1 MIKETIVVEGK
12 DDIAN
17 VKRAVD
23 AEMLATNGL
32 AFGNDL
38 IDKLK
43 VINERTGIIIFTDPD
58 HAGKK
63 IREKIAREIPT
74 AKHAHIDRK
83 KAIKKGDLGVE
94 NADPEVII
102 DALNNA
108 KAEITESRNEFVM
121 ADLLNNGLSI
131 GSGASKKREELGNIL
146 GIGYYNSKQL
156 LSKLNSFGISR
167 EEFEKA
173 VEKLWKNYIH
183 QRL

>member
-23 AEMLATNGL
+23 CEIIATNGL
-32 AFGNDL
+32 AFGKDL
-38 IDKLK
+38 IGRLEK
-43 VINERTGIIIFTDPD
+43 INDRTGIIILTDPD

-63 IREKIAREIPT
+63 IREKIARHIPDS
-74 AKHAHIDRK
+74 KHAYIDRK
-83 KAIKKGDLGVE
+83 LAIKKGDLGVE

-108 KAEITESRNEFVM
+108 KAETVEKRDEFVM
-121 ADLLNNGLSI
+121 ADLVNNGLSV
-131 GSGASKKREELGNIL
+131 GKGAKENREKLGNIL

-173 VEKLWKNYIH
+173 VEKLWKSFIL
-183 QRL
+183 QR

>member
-23 AEMLATNGL
+23 CEMIPTNGL
-32 AFGNDL
+32 SFGMDL
-38 IDKLK
+38 IERLK
-43 VINERTGIIIFTDPD
+43 VINDRCGIIILTDPD
-58 HAGKK
+58 YAGKK
-63 IREKIAREIPT
+63 IRARISKHIPT
-74 AKHAHIDRK
+74 AKHAYIDRK
-83 KAIKKGDLGVE
+83 KAIKKNDLGVE

-102 DALNNA
+102 DALKKA
-108 KAEITESRNEFVM
+108 KAINIDKKEEFTM
-121 ADLLNNGLSI
+121 ADLVNNGLSL
-131 GSGASKKREELGNIL
+131 GSDAREKRAKLGDIL

-173 VEKLWKNYIH
+173 VSKL
-183 QRL
+183 

>member
-23 AEMLATNGL
+23 AEMIATNGL
-32 AFGNDL
+32 AFGKDL
-38 IDKLK
+38 IERLK
-43 VINERTGIIIFTDPD
+43 VVNERTGIIILTDPD
-58 HAGKK
+58 HAGKR

-74 AKHAHIDRK
+74 AKHAYIDRK
-83 KAIKKGDLGVE
+83 LAIKKNDLGVE

-102 DALNNA
+102 DALKHA
-108 KAEITESRNEFVM
+108 KAEIKEERNEFVM
-121 ADLLNNGLSI
+121 ADLVNNDLSI
-131 GSGASKKREELGNIL
+131 GKGARERREELGNIL

-156 LSKLNSFGISR
+156 LSKLNSFAISR

-173 VEKLWKNYIH
+173 VEKL
-183 QRL
+183 

>member
-23 AEMLATNGL
+23 AEMIATNGL
-32 AFGNDL
+32 AFGKDL
-38 IDKLK
+38 IEKLK
-43 VINERTGIIIFTDPD
+43 VVNERTGIIILTDPD

-74 AKHAHIDRK
+74 AKHAYIDRK
-83 KAIKKGDLGVE
+83 LAIKKNDLGVE

-102 DALNNA
+102 DALKHA
-108 KAEITESRNEFVM
+108 KAEIKEERNEFVM
-121 ADLLNNGLSI
+121 ADLVKNDLSI
-131 GSGASKKREELGNIL
+131 GKGARARREELGNIL

-156 LSKLNSFGISR
+156 LSKLNSFAISR

-173 VEKLWKNYIH
+173 VEKL
-183 QRL
+183 

>member
-23 AEMLATNGL
+23 AELVATNGL
-32 AFGNDL
+32 AFGKDL
-38 IDKLK
+38 VEKLK
-43 VINERTGIIIFTDPD
+43 IINERTGIIILTDPD

-74 AKHAHIDRK
+74 AKHAYIDRK
-83 KAIKKGDLGVE
+83 LAIKKNDLGVE

-102 DALNNA
+102 DALNHA
-108 KAEITESRNEFVM
+108 KAEIAEERKEFLM
-121 ADLLNNGLSI
+121 ADLVNNGLSI
-131 GSGASKKREELGNIL
+131 GKGARKKREELGNIL

-156 LSKLNSFGISR
+156 LSKLNSFGVSR

-173 VEKLWKNYIH
+173 VE
-183 QRL
+183 RL